1 MSHVSSAPTPA
12 PGAAWSDPK
21 RYLWLLGPAVP
32 LIGLA
37 MLALYAQTRSVWA
50 LWFVVI
56 LVHAIIPA
64 LDWLFGEDAANPP
77 EAALAG
83 LVQDRYYSWVLYAFV
98 PLQLAATVGGAWLAA
113 TGDLPWHH
121 LLGLAISVGMVNGV
135 AINTAH
141 ELGHKKGKLDRWL
154 ARISLAPTFYG
165 HFYVEHNRGHHA
177 RVATPEDPASARL
190 GEGFYAFLPRTV
202 LGSLASAWHIEQRRL
217 SLRGQG
223 PWRLGN
229 DCIAAWLLTVA
240 LWGAVLAWLGA
251 GVLPYLLLQAMVGIA
266 LLEAVN
272 YMEHYGLLRRTVRHG
287 ERVRY
292 ERIDP
297 SHSWNS
303 NNVATNVL
311 LYHLQRH
318 SDHHANPTRRY
329 QALRDTPEA
338 PVLPTGYAGMILLAL
353 VPPLWHRVMDARVLA
368 HYDGDRGRANLTP
381 RERRLRERRLTA
393 PGSGVDPHAGPV
405 VADASITRCP
415 GCGYTY
421 DIRTGDPREGFPP
434 GTSWSVI
441 PDDWAC
447 PDCGVREKVDFE
459 VLART

>member
-165 HFYVEHNRGHHA
+165 HFYVEHNRGHHKN
-177 RVATPEDPASARL
+177 VSTPVDPASSRM
-190 GEGFYAFLPRTV
+190 GETFWAFWPRTV
-202 LGSLASAWHIEQRRL
+202 VGSLRSAWHLEAERL
-217 SLRGQG
+217 ARSGKGVWSLSNENLQS
-223 PWRLGN
+223 WSMS
-229 DCIAAWLLTVA
+229 VV
-240 LWGAVLAWLGA
+240 LWGAVLAVFGWVA
-251 GVLPYLLLQAMVGIA
+251 LPFLLIQAVYGFS
-266 LLEAVN
+266 LLEVVN
-272 YMEHYGLLRRTVRHG
+272 YLEHYGLLRRTLPDGRV
-287 ERVRY
+287 ERCMP
-292 ERIDP
+292 E
-297 SHSWNS
+297 HSWNS
-303 NNVATNVL
+303 NHMVTNL
-311 LYHLQRH
+311 FLYHLQRH
-318 SDHHANPTRRY
+318 SDHHANPTRHY
-329 QALRDTPEA
+329 QALRHFEESPQ
-338 PVLPTGYAGMILLAL
+338 LPAGYAAMILLAYF
-353 VPPLWHRVMDARVLA
+353 PPLWFAVMDKRVIR
-368 HYDGDRGRANLTP
+368 HYQGDLSRINWYGP
-381 RERRLRERRLTA
+381 RRKALMA
-393 PGSGVDPHAGPV
+393 KY
-405 VADASITRCP
+405 ADEAAAQAKRASIQ
-415 GCGYTY
+415 G
-421 DIRTGDPREGFPP
+421 
-434 GTSWSVI
+434 
-441 PDDWAC
+441 A
-447 PDCGVREKVDFE
+447 
-459 VLART
+459 

>member
-165 HFYVEHNRGHHA
+165 HFYVEHNRGHHKN
-177 RVATPEDPASARL
+177 VSTPVDPASSRM
-190 GEGFYAFLPRTV
+190 GETFWAFWPRTV
-202 LGSLASAWHIEQRRL
+202 VGSLRSAWHLEAERL
-217 SLRGQG
+217 ARSGKGVWSLSNENLQS
-223 PWRLGN
+223 W
-229 DCIAAWLLTVA
+229 AMSVV
-240 LWGAVLAWLGA
+240 LWGAVLAVFGWVA
-251 GVLPYLLLQAMVGIA
+251 LPFLLIQAVYGFS
-266 LLEAVN
+266 LLEVVN
-272 YMEHYGLLRRTVRHG
+272 YLEHYGLLRRTLPDGRV
-287 ERVRY
+287 ERCMP
-292 ERIDP
+292 E
-297 SHSWNS
+297 HSWNS
-303 NNVATNVL
+303 NHMVTNL
-311 LYHLQRH
+311 FLYHLQRH
-318 SDHHANPTRRY
+318 SDHHANPTRHY
-329 QALRDTPEA
+329 QALRHFEESPQ
-338 PVLPTGYAGMILLAL
+338 LPAGYAAMVLLAYI
-353 VPPLWHRVMDARVLA
+353 PPLWFAVMDKRVIR
-368 HYDGDRGRANLTP
+368 HYRGDLSRINWYGPRRAALMTKY
-381 RERRLRERRLTA
+381 
-393 PGSGVDPHAGPV
+393 
-405 VADASITRCP
+405 ADEAAAQAKRASTQ
-415 GCGYTY
+415 G
-421 DIRTGDPREGFPP
+421 
-434 GTSWSVI
+434 
-441 PDDWAC
+441 A
-447 PDCGVREKVDFE
+447 
-459 VLART
+459 

>member
-165 HFYVEHNRGHHA
+165 HFYVEHNRGHHKN
-177 RVATPEDPASARL
+177 VSTPVDPASSRM
-190 GEGFYAFLPRTV
+190 GETFWAFWPRTV
-202 LGSLASAWHIEQRRL
+202 VGSLRSAWHLEAERL
-217 SLRGQG
+217 ARSGKGVWSLSNENLQS
-223 PWRLGN
+223 WSMS
-229 DCIAAWLLTVA
+229 VV
-240 LWGAVLAWLGA
+240 LWGAVLAVFGWVA
-251 GVLPYLLLQAMVGIA
+251 LPFLLIQAVYGFS
-266 LLEAVN
+266 LLEVVN
-272 YMEHYGLLRRTVRHG
+272 YLEHYGLLRRTLPDGRV
-287 ERVRY
+287 ERCMP
-292 ERIDP
+292 E
-297 SHSWNS
+297 HSWNS
-303 NNVATNVL
+303 NHMVTNL
-311 LYHLQRH
+311 FLYHLQRH
-318 SDHHANPTRRY
+318 SDHHANPTRHY
-329 QALRDTPEA
+329 QALRHFEESPQ
-338 PVLPTGYAGMILLAL
+338 LPAGYAAMILLAYF
-353 VPPLWHRVMDARVLA
+353 PPLWFAVMDKRVIR
-368 HYDGDRGRANLTP
+368 HYRGDLSRINWYGPRRAALMTKY
-381 RERRLRERRLTA
+381 
-393 PGSGVDPHAGPV
+393 
-405 VADASITRCP
+405 ADEAAAQAKRASTQ
-415 GCGYTY
+415 G
-421 DIRTGDPREGFPP
+421 
-434 GTSWSVI
+434 
-441 PDDWAC
+441 A
-447 PDCGVREKVDFE
+447 
-459 VLART
+459 